1 MGLPD
6 RLEQLRRLVPA
17 ALLALLV
24 TLFVAGWSARRSLDL
39 QVSLAALEGLRV
51 WVLDLGWRGPAVFVG
66 LISFRTFL
74 LLPSALLL
82 VLGGLAF
89 GVVAGTVLGAAGLVL
104 SAAIQFGFAR
114 ALGNEWV
121 RPRLGEAG
129 RLFEARL
136 RRAGPWA
143 VGLITAH
150 PAGPMTAVHLA
161 AGITGMSVLSF
172 AIAVVLAGPVRAGAY
187 AWVGA
192 ALLEWGLIPTIL
204 LGAALLAVGL
214 LPMLH
219 PRVRAWL
226 LPG

>member
-1 MGLPD
+1 MALPD
-6 RLEQLRRLVPA
+6 RLEQLRHWVPT

-24 TLFVAGWSARRSLDL
+24 ALFVAGWGARRSLDL
-39 QVSLAALEGLRV
+39 QLSMAALEGLRV
-51 WVLDLGWRGPAVFVG
+51 WVLELGWRGPAVFVG
-66 LISFRTFL
+66 LVSFRSFL

-89 GVVAGTVLGAAGLVL
+89 GAIVGTALGAAGLVL
-104 SAAIQFGFAR
+104 SAALQFGFAR

-129 RLFEARL
+129 HLLEARL

-143 VGLITAH
+143 VGLFTAH
-150 PAGPMTAVHLA
+150 PAGPMTAVHVA
-161 AGITGMSVLSF
+161 AGVTGMSLLSF
-172 AIAVVLAGPVRAGAY
+172 VIAVLLAGPVRAGAY

-192 ALLEWGLIPTIL
+192 ALLDWGLFPSIL
-204 LGAALLAVGL
+204 LGVALLALAL
-214 LPMLH
+214 LPLAH